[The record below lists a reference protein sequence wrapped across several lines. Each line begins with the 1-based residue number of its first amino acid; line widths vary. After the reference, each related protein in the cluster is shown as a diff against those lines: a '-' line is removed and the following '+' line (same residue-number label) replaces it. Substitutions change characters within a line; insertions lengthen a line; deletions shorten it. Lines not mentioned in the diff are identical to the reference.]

1 MKKYVP
7 SGYQIIS
14 IDVSR
19 VDDDDN
25 LLEETEDEK
34 VLYELCRSGKL
45 HRKPI
50 LMDVKMGV
58 GGAHLTGFPIILGNS
73 ITVQQIKLEEGSING
88 YTQVILELVD
98 NKILVTIEEQ

>member
-14 IDVSR
+14 IDTSR
-19 VDDDDN
+19 VDDDGN

-34 VLYELCRSGKL
+34 VLYEIMRSGKL

-50 LMDVKMGV
+50 LMYAKMGN
-58 GGAHLTGFPIILGNS
+58 GGAELTGYPVILSNS
-73 ITVQQIKLEEGSING
+73 LTLQQIKLAEGVIDG
-88 YTQVILELVD
+88 YTQIILELVD
-98 NKILVTIEEQ
+98 NKILVSVEEQ

>member
-14 IDVSR
+14 IDATR
-19 VDDDDN
+19 VDDDGN

-34 VLYELCRSGKL
+34 VLYEICRSGKL

-50 LMDVKMGV
+50 LMDVHLGSN
-58 GGAHLTGFPIILGNS
+58 GLHLTGVPMIVGDR
-73 ITVQQIKLEEGSING
+73 ITVQEIQLEEGSISG

-98 NKILVTIEEQ
+98 DKILVTVEEQ